1 MPNKLALIIG
11 INEYEHF
18 SNLDKCEND
27 CNDMNEF
34 LIKSGFD
41 TKLLL
46 NPNQRKLVHEI
57 SNFNK
62 RITEGDLSLIYFS
75 GHGLQDD
82 KYNYVVCSDSNVE
95 ITEDI
100 KYNCVSVDDFVLDKG
115 EDNLHIIILDACR
128 NNPFHD
134 GRKSIKFGLRKISAP
149 QGTIIAFSTSP
160 NSTSIEKRDDRNGVF
175 TKHLLKNMAKPN
187 TPIEL
192 VFKYTRNDVMSETS
206 RKQIPW
212 EESSLS
218 GDNYSFVV
226 EDVSDS
232 AIEDICNTFCE
243 NIEGI
248 KLPSVLPILLDS
260 PDAKISISE
269 HQLFISLFEICGQLE
284 WINIMERTLDPD
296 YITQLGMD
304 KFYPMFKSRL
314 RAFNEDGLDTFDLT
328 ILKRINILREK
339 NYGFNELIELD
350 EFFETLYLNEIAL
363 DGVNGIISCF
373 LTIAEDGQYL
383 LKPLIALQTDPITF
397 LEYKSIKGEEVENFM
412 ELYFTKREEY
422 IDQTPNPIWDIEIIR
437 EDQNE

>member
-11 INEYEHF
+11 INEYQYF

-41 TKLLL
+41 SKLLL
-46 NPNQRKLVHEI
+46 NSSQRELVREL
-57 SNFNK
+57 SQFK
-62 RITEGDLSLIYFS
+62 QRITEGDLSLIYFS

-82 KYNYVVCSDSNVE
+82 KFNYVVCSDSNVE
-95 ITEDI
+95 IIEDI

-134 GRKSIKFGLRKISAP
+134 GRKSIKFGLHKILAP

-160 NSTSIEKRDDRNGVF
+160 NSTSIEKKDDRNGVF
-175 TKHLLKNMAKPN
+175 TKHLLRNMAKPN
-187 TPIEL
+187 IPVEL

-218 GDNYSFVV
+218 GDNFSFI
-226 EDVSDS
+226 
-232 AIEDICNTFCE
+232 IEDISDSVVDGICKTFCKS
-243 NIEGI
+243 IEEI
-248 KLPSVLPILLDS
+248 KLPLVLPILLDS
-260 PDAKISISE
+260 PNKKISISH

-284 WINIMERTLDPD
+284 WLNIMERTLDPD
-296 YITQLGMD
+296 YITGLSMD
-304 KFYPMFKSRL
+304 EFNQMFKSRL
-314 RAFNEDGLDTFDLT
+314 STFNEEGLDVFDLA
-328 ILKRINILREK
+328 LLNRIEILREK

-350 EFFETLYLNEIAL
+350 EFFETFYLNEIVL

-373 LTIAEDGQYL
+373 LTITEDGQYR
-383 LKPLIALQTDPITF
+383 LKPLIALQTNPITF
-397 LEYKSIKGEEVENFM
+397 LEYRSFKGKEVEKFM
-412 ELYFTKREEY
+412 DLYLTKREQY
-422 IDQTPNPIWDIEIIR
+422 VDRTPHSLWDTDLFN